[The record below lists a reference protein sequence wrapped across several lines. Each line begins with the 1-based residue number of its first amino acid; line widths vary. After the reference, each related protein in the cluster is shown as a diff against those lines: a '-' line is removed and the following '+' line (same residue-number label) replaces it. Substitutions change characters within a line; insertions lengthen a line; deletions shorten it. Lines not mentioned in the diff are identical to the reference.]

1 MNERARA
8 ILHFWFNESS
18 MDERFS
24 NNEVFDQKIKD
35 SFFEDYEKAI
45 NNEYDKWQ
53 DNAKECLALIIVL
66 DQFSRNLFRNNSKAY
81 AMDKKARLIANETI
95 DRGYIEE
102 LSTDE
107 ILFIILPLIHS
118 EDLSDHTHFYKLF
131 NIYFKDHIKFNEAK
145 KMNNLHTDIIK
156 RFGRYP
162 YRNKVLNR
170 ESTEEEIEY
179 LNTTH
184 HKFFNIK

>member
-1 MNERARA
+1 MNERATA

-18 MDERFS
+18 HEERFA

-35 SFFEDYEKAI
+35 NFIEDYRKATI
-45 NNEYDKWQ
+45 NEYDEWQ
-53 DNAKECLALIIVL
+53 DNAKECLALIIIL
-66 DQFSRNLFRNNSKAY
+66 DQFSRNLFRNNSKAF
-81 AMDKKARLIANETI
+81 AMDEKARLIAKEAI
-95 DRGYIEE
+95 DRSYIVE

-118 EDLSDHTHFYKLF
+118 EDLSDHMHFYKLF
-131 NIYFKDHIKFNEAK
+131 DTYFKDHPKFNEAK

-162 YRNKVLNR
+162 YRNKALGR
-170 ESTEEEIEY
+170 ESTNDEIEY

-184 HKFFNIK
+184 HKFFKI

>member
-1 MNERARA
+1 MNERAET

-18 MDERFS
+18 MDEIFS
-24 NNEVFDQKIKD
+24 TNEVFDQKIKD
-35 SFFEDYEKAI
+35 SFFEDYKKAI

-53 DNAKECLALIIVL
+53 DTVKECLALIINL
-66 DQFSRNLFRNNSKAY
+66 DQFSRNLFRNNSIAF
-81 AMDKKARLIANETI
+81 AMDKKARLIANEAI
-95 DRGYIEE
+95 NRGYTEE

-118 EDLSDHTHFYKLF
+118 EDLSDHTYFYKLF
-131 NIYFKDHIKFNEAK
+131 DTYFKNHPKYQEAK
-145 KMNNLHTDIIK
+145 RMNNIHTDIIK

-162 YRNKVLNR
+162 YRNKVLGR
-170 ESTEEEIEY
+170 ESTEKEIVY

-184 HKFFNIK
+184 HKFFNI